1 MNYATTQSNNGYD
14 TADAMQAGTTLTSA
28 ATIAGEQVR
37 NLQGESLGK
46 IQDIMLDIPEGKI
59 RYVILDSADFLAMG
73 SRLFAVPWKA
83 LKQDGESRGFTLNM
97 DAERLKKAPGFGK
110 DDWPNM
116 ADAAWRARIDS
127 FYTR

>member
-1 MNYATTQSNNGYD
+1 
-14 TADAMQAGTTLTSA
+14 MQAGATLTSA
-28 ATIAGEQVR
+28 ATITGEQVR

-46 IQDIMLDIPEGKI
+46 IQDLMFDITEGKI
-59 RYVILDSADFLAMG
+59 RYAILESADFLAMS

-83 LKQDGESRGFTLNM
+83 LKRDGESRGFRLDM
-97 DAERLKKAPGFGK
+97 DTEYLRKAPGFGK

-127 FYTR
+127 FYAR